1 MDQKI
6 YIPNSIFNYF
16 KTINHMYE
24 TKRFLKICKI
34 FGKLSSL
41 KIMK

>member
-24 TKRFLKICKI
+24 TKRLLKICKI